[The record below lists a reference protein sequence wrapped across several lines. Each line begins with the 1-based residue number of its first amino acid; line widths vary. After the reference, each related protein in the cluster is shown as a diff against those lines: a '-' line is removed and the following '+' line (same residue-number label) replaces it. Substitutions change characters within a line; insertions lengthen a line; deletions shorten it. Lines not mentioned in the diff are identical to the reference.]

1 MKLSLTHSGLDSYT
15 VSYPTF
21 LGSKYDASATNLTYL
36 IPAPASYPKST
47 QPLEIVLSFLSPIT
61 PTSTLRQSIPA
72 SYLTVYVKGS
82 FDVDVYVDVN
92 GLWVTGDRGND
103 IVWELGQ
110 TELGESDKGLKTW
123 KVKRKTEQLLTE
135 HEDRAEWGTLH
146 FTGPSVSS
154 RHFFDKI
161 TAELTIC
168 TGRTPRVGH
177 LCFTPAALRKD
188 WDLAECR

>member
-1 MKLSLTHSGLDSYT
+1 MH
-15 VSYPTF
+15 
-21 LGSKYDASATNLTYL
+21 
-36 IPAPASYPKST
+36 
-47 QPLEIVLSFLSPIT
+47 
-61 PTSTLRQSIPA
+61 
-72 SYLTVYVKGS
+72 VKGS
-82 FDVDVYVDVN
+82 FDVNVYVDVN

-154 RHFFDKI
+154 CTSLIRE
-161 TAELTIC
+161 TGELTIC
-168 TGRTPRVGH
+168 TGRSS
-177 LCFTPAALRKD
+177 
-188 WDLAECR
+188 